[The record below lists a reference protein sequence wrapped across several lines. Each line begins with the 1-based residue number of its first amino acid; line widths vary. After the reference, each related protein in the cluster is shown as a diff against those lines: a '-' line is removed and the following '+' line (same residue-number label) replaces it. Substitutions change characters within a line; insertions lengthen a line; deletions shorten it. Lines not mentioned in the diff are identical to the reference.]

1 MIHHM
6 KLEKGEDARDEE
18 NKRRKERGETKND
31 VVGTFLSARVETFF
45 SNLAF
50 LMGNNEW
57 EEDEDEDDFLYYNN
71 NDDYQYSTNDY
82 TSGGG
87 GDMLSDD
94 SWRMEQKIAAYSHS
108 LEDPSCH
115 TRPSS
120 NHYDDFRHMSAMLDH
135 EQEDGDTEEEED
147 EPRDSFVSLVL

>member
-1 MIHHM
+1 MIHQM
-6 KLEKGEDARDEE
+6 KLEKGEDTRDEE
-18 NKRRKERGETKND
+18 KKRMKERGDTKND

-57 EEDEDEDDFLYYNN
+57 EEDEDD
-71 NDDYQYSTNDY
+71 DDYQCSTNDY

-87 GDMLSDD
+87 GDILSDD

-120 NHYDDFRHMSAMLDH
+120 NHYDDFRHMSSMLDH